1 MANTSVIRQQAAP
14 TTYQLSSPSCS
25 TRAIQK
31 KPVITGTK
39 RCEEKR
45 ACVSTVP
52 HSSHSQTPPPKT
64 KQKLKKT
71 LVSVS
76 VSACVYRYQ

>member
-25 TRAIQK
+25 TKAIQK

-39 RCEEKR
+39 MCEEKR
-45 ACVSTVP
+45 AYLQFHIVHIVKL
-52 HSSHSQTPPPKT
+52 HLQ
-64 KQKLKKT
+64 KQNKN
-71 LVSVS
+71 
-76 VSACVYRYQ
+76 